1 MPTPRKTRAQ
11 TVEPPPSAADQA
23 VIDAEM
29 WQAPA
34 GGSVL
39 RLPMHADDAD
49 EDPPPLTAAD
59 RVQAML
65 QGASGDDRARV
76 KLYKI
81 TDKGKYGLCGEFT
94 PEDYEAMDS
103 SSLLA
108 RWGAG
113 EFVVRLYGTV
123 PGKSGSA
130 GYGVRAHEQLT
141 ILEDRSATNAAA
153 MPSGLSETLNAMAA
167 TQTRLLEA
175 LTTRPAAPDPQAQMM
190 QMLAMMKLMREA
202 MGGDAPA
209 RRERG
214 LIEQLADLKAL
225 REMAG
230 ELANG
235 EKAEPPDPLTAA
247 LPSLLEIIKGSQQA
261 QANTAQGTGANMP
274 PVQLPAAMAGPMT
287 EPLPHP
293 GAQENPAMPTINDP
307 AQALALLQK
316 KLKTIMALAAANVDP
331 EEGAAILYEHL
342 PDELVDVLRTETW
355 FESLQQFAPE
365 AAPHREWLDKART
378 IFLGWIDNGH
388 PDDADGEDDPDNP
401 DTAA

>member
-1 MPTPRKTRAQ
+1 MATR
-11 TVEPPPSAADQA
+11 TKR
-23 VIDAEM
+23 
-29 WQAPA
+29 APA
-34 GGSVL
+34 AAETILDPGEQWQQPAGTVL
-39 RLPMHADDAD
+39 QLAQPPDDD
-49 EDPPPLTAAD
+49 EPEPDQPLTAAD
-59 RVQAML
+59 RVQALL
-65 QGASGDDRARV
+65 QGAVGDAKAVV

-81 TDKGKYGLCGEFT
+81 TDKGKYGWCRDYT
-94 PEDYEAMDS
+94 PEDFEASGMDTIRAS
-103 SSLLA
+103 
-108 RWGAG
+108 WGPG

-123 PGKSGSA
+123 TNKHGGE

-141 ILEDRSATNAAA
+141 ILEDRNANGPASV
-153 MPSGLSETLNAMAA
+153 PSGLTAALDAMARNQA
-167 TQTRLLEA
+167 AMLEA
-175 LTTRPAAPDPQAQMM
+175 LTTRPAAPDPMEQMKS
-190 QMLAMMKLMREA
+190 MLTMMTLMRQA
-202 MGGDAPA
+202 MGGDAAP

-261 QANTAQGTGANMP
+261 QAGAAQAAPMPAVTLPGT
-274 PVQLPAAMAGPMT
+274 MAGPLI
-287 EPLPHP
+287 EPPT
-293 GAQENPAMPTINDP
+293 QENPAVPVINDP

-342 PDELVDVLRTETW
+342 PDELVDVLRTDTW

-388 PDDADGEDDPDNP
+388 PDEDPDP
-401 DTAA
+401 HEVD